1 MSKERL
7 RRFSAVLQGEDA
19 LESEIL
25 MKSLQIEGSV
35 KGKVDQDTVFLKIA
49 LAATGHSMRMC
60 GEKIGKKYPSYQDMM
75 NFLGIEAAVERKP
88 AVEANLSEKSA
99 TGGES

>member
-7 RRFSAVLQGEDA
+7 RRFSAVLQGDDA

-25 MKSLQIEGSV
+25 MKSLQIEDKV

-49 LAATGHSMRMC
+49 LAATSHVTRMC
-60 GEKIGKKYPSYQDMM
+60 GEKIGKKYPSYQDLM
-75 NFLGIEAAVERKP
+75 NFLGIDVAIERKS
-88 AVEANLSEKSA
+88 AVEANPSEKSA
-99 TGGES
+99 TGGE